1 MVSAIPALLGRNLIR
16 MRKQFISATAATL
29 CALCLGFA
37 ASAAEVAQ
45 YSLTADNA
53 QVTAG
58 NIVELSLRCDS
69 AVTPTAALSLQFTL
83 PEGYAVYDV
92 DSGSGIVSNEL
103 SYSYTDSTLN
113 VLYLDNDAG
122 GSPVEPGS
130 EVAKIK
136 LTAATPGTGRPLVCI
151 ESDASLVT
159 AEGKVESQDID
170 LTIGDMTVTGEAV
183 PVPTTV
189 PSVSTDGKKQTMAE
203 ASSNAASESATMTER
218 LQEQQAKQNGD
229 AAANELPPTATP
241 EIITDANGN
250 KMQIVRNERV
260 EENAVDVTEDV
271 LNAQPATTPTTEA
284 QPAVDTV
291 PQQSNTALPVAL
303 VVVVVIAAAAAGAVC
318 YKKKK

>member
-69 AVTPTAALSLQFTL
+69 AATPTAALSLQFTL

-159 AEGKVESQDID
+159 VEGKVETQGID
-170 LTIGDMTVTGEAV
+170 LTISDMTVTGEAV

-203 ASSNAASESATMTER
+203 ASSNAASESVAMTER

-291 PQQSNTALPVAL
+291 PQQSNAALPVAL

>member
-69 AVTPTAALSLQFTL
+69 AATPTAALSLQFTL

-103 SYSYTDSTLN
+103 SYSYTDLTLN

-229 AAANELPPTATP
+229 ATANELSPTATP

-271 LNAQPATTPTTEA
+271 LNAQPATTPTAEA

-291 PQQSNTALPVAL
+291 PQQSNAALPVAL

>member
-1 MVSAIPALLGRNLIR
+1 

-69 AVTPTAALSLQFTL
+69 AATPTAALSLQFTL

-92 DSGSGIVSNEL
+92 DSGSGIVNNEL

-136 LTAATPGTGRPLVCI
+136 LTAATPGTGQPLVCI

-159 AEGKVESQDID
+159 VEGKVETQGID

-203 ASSNAASESATMTER
+203 ASSNAASESATVTER

-271 LNAQPATTPTTEA
+271 LNAQPATTPTAEA

-291 PQQSNTALPVAL
+291 PQQSNAALPVAL

>member
-1 MVSAIPALLGRNLIR
+1 

-69 AVTPTAALSLQFTL
+69 AATPTAALSLQFTL

-92 DSGSGIVSNEL
+92 DSGSGIVINEL

-159 AEGKVESQDID
+159 VEGKVETQGID
-170 LTIGDMTVTGEAV
+170 LTISDMTVTGEAV

-229 AAANELPPTATP
+229 ATANELSPTATP

-271 LNAQPATTPTTEA
+271 LNAQPATTPTAEA

-291 PQQSNTALPVAL
+291 PQQSNAALPVAL

>member
-1 MVSAIPALLGRNLIR
+1 

-69 AVTPTAALSLQFTL
+69 AATPTAALSLQFTL

-159 AEGKVESQDID
+159 VEGKVETQGID
-170 LTIGDMTVTGEAV
+170 LTISDMTVTGEAV

-203 ASSNAASESATMTER
+203 ASSNAASESATVTER

-229 AAANELPPTATP
+229 VAANELPPTATP

-250 KMQIVRNERV
+250 KMQLVRNERV

-271 LNAQPATTPTTEA
+271 LNAQPATTPTAEA

-291 PQQSNTALPVAL
+291 PQQSNAALPVAL

>member
-69 AVTPTAALSLQFTL
+69 AATPTAALSLQFTL

-122 GSPVEPGS
+122 GSPLKPGS

-136 LTAATPGTGRPLVCI
+136 LTADTPGTDRPLLSI

-159 AEGKVESQDID
+159 VEGKVETQGID
-170 LTIGDMTVTGEAV
+170 LTISDMTVTGEAV

-203 ASSNAASESATMTER
+203 ASSNAASESATVTKR

-229 AAANELPPTATP
+229 AAANELLPTATP

-250 KMQIVRNERV
+250 KVQIVRNERV

-271 LNAQPATTPTTEA
+271 LNAQPATTPTAEA

-291 PQQSNTALPVAL
+291 PQQSNAALPVAL

>member
-1 MVSAIPALLGRNLIR
+1 

-69 AVTPTAALSLQFTL
+69 AATPTAALSLQFTL

-159 AEGKVESQDID
+159 VEGKVETQGID
-170 LTIGDMTVTGEAV
+170 LTISDMTVTGEAV

-203 ASSNAASESATMTER
+203 ASSNAASESATVTER

-229 AAANELPPTATP
+229 AAANKLPPTATP

-260 EENAVDVTEDV
+260 EENVVDVTEDV

-284 QPAVDTV
+284 QPAVGTV
-291 PQQSNTALPVAL
+291 PQQSNAALPVAL
-303 VVVVVIAAAAAGAVC
+303 VVVVVIAAAAAGVVC

>member
-1 MVSAIPALLGRNLIR
+1 
-16 MRKQFISATAATL
+16 MRKQFISAAAATL

-69 AVTPTAALSLQFTL
+69 AATPTAALSLQFTL

-92 DSGSGIVSNEL
+92 DSGSGIVNNEL
-103 SYSYTDSTLN
+103 SYSYTNSTLN

-136 LTAATPGTGRPLVCI
+136 LTAATPGTGQPLVCI

-159 AEGKVESQDID
+159 AEGKVETQGID
-170 LTIGDMTVTGEAV
+170 LTIGDVTVTGEAV

-229 AAANELPPTATP
+229 ATANELPPTATP

-271 LNAQPATTPTTEA
+271 LNAQPATTPTAEA

-291 PQQSNTALPVAL
+291 PQQSNAALPVAL

>member
-1 MVSAIPALLGRNLIR
+1 
-16 MRKQFISATAATL
+16 MRKQFISATAAIL

-69 AVTPTAALSLQFTL
+69 AATPTAALSLQFTL

-136 LTAATPGTGRPLVCI
+136 LTAATPGTGQPLVCI

-159 AEGKVESQDID
+159 VEGKVETQGID
-170 LTIGDMTVTGEAV
+170 LTISDMTVTGEAV

-203 ASSNAASESATMTER
+203 TSSNAASESATMTER

-291 PQQSNTALPVAL
+291 PQQSNAALPVAL

>member
-69 AVTPTAALSLQFTL
+69 AATPTAALSLQFTL

-229 AAANELPPTATP
+229 AAANELSPTATP

-271 LNAQPATTPTTEA
+271 LNAQPATTPTAEA

-291 PQQSNTALPVAL
+291 PQQSNAALPVAL
-303 VVVVVIAAAAAGAVC
+303 VVVIAAAAAGAVC

>member
-1 MVSAIPALLGRNLIR
+1 
-16 MRKQFISATAATL
+16 MRKQFITAAAAAL
-29 CALCLGFA
+29 CTLCLGFS

-58 NIVELSLRCDS
+58 NVVELSLRCD
-69 AVTPTAALSLQFTL
+69 AADTPTAALSLQFTL

-92 DSGSGIVSNEL
+92 DTGSGIVGNEL

-122 GSPVEPGS
+122 GSPVEPGA

-151 ESDASLVT
+151 ETDASLVT
-159 AEGKVESQDID
+159 ADGKVETQGID
-170 LTIGDMTVTGEAV
+170 LTIGEVTVTGEAV

-189 PSVSTDGKKQTMAE
+189 PSVSTDGRKQTIAE
-203 ASSNAASESATMTER
+203 ASSNAASESTTAER
-218 LQEQQAKQNGD
+218 LEQQQARQNGSNT
-229 AAANELPPTATP
+229 AADEPTPTATP

-250 KMQIVRNERV
+250 KVQIVRNEQA
-260 EENAVDVTEDV
+260 EDNAVDVTEDV
-271 LNAQPATTPTTEA
+271 LNAQPATTPAAEA
-284 QPAVDTV
+284 GPAADT
-291 PQQSNTALPVAL
+291 QQQNGSALPVVL
-303 VVVVVIAAAAAGAVC
+303 IVVVVLAAAAMGVVWF
-318 YKKKK
+318 KKKK

>member
-69 AVTPTAALSLQFTL
+69 AATPTAALSLQFTL

-92 DSGSGIVSNEL
+92 DSGSGIVTNEL

-170 LTIGDMTVTGEAV
+170 LTISDMTVTGEAV

-229 AAANELPPTATP
+229 ATANELSPTATP

-271 LNAQPATTPTTEA
+271 LNAQPATTPTAEA

-291 PQQSNTALPVAL
+291 PQQSNAALPVAL

>member
-69 AVTPTAALSLQFTL
+69 AATPTAALSLQFIL

-170 LTIGDMTVTGEAV
+170 LTISDMTVTGEAV

-271 LNAQPATTPTTEA
+271 LNAQPATTPTTEV

-291 PQQSNTALPVAL
+291 SQQSNAALPVAL

>member
-69 AVTPTAALSLQFTL
+69 AATPTAALSLQFTL

-159 AEGKVESQDID
+159 VEGKVETQGID
-170 LTIGDMTVTGEAV
+170 LTISDMTVTGEAV

-203 ASSNAASESATMTER
+203 ASSNAASESATVTER

-291 PQQSNTALPVAL
+291 PQQSNAALPVAL
-303 VVVVVIAAAAAGAVC
+303 VVIVVIAAAAAGAVC

>member
-16 MRKQFISATAATL
+16 MRKKFISATAATL

-69 AVTPTAALSLQFTL
+69 AATPTAALSLQFTL

-159 AEGKVESQDID
+159 VEGKVETQGID
-170 LTIGDMTVTGEAV
+170 LTISDMTVTGEAV

-203 ASSNAASESATMTER
+203 ASSNAASESATVTER

-229 AAANELPPTATP
+229 AATNELPPTATP

-250 KMQIVRNERV
+250 KVQIVRNERV

-271 LNAQPATTPTTEA
+271 LNAQPATTPTAEA

-291 PQQSNTALPVAL
+291 PQQSNAALPVAL

>member
-1 MVSAIPALLGRNLIR
+1 
-16 MRKQFISATAATL
+16 MRKQFISAMAATL

-69 AVTPTAALSLQFTL
+69 AATPTAALSLQFTL

-136 LTAATPGTGRPLVCI
+136 LTAATPGTGQPLVCI

-159 AEGKVESQDID
+159 VEGKVETQGID

-203 ASSNAASESATMTER
+203 ASSNAASESATMVER

-250 KMQIVRNERV
+250 KMQIVHNERV

-271 LNAQPATTPTTEA
+271 LNAQPATAPTTEA
-284 QPAVDTV
+284 QPSADTV
-291 PQQSNTALPVAL
+291 PQQSNEALPVAL

>member
-69 AVTPTAALSLQFTL
+69 AATPTAALSLQFTL

-159 AEGKVESQDID
+159 VEGKVETQGID
-170 LTIGDMTVTGEAV
+170 LTISDMTVTGEAV

-229 AAANELPPTATP
+229 ATANELPPTATP

-271 LNAQPATTPTTEA
+271 LNAQPATTPTAEA

-291 PQQSNTALPVAL
+291 PQQSNAALPVAL

>member
-1 MVSAIPALLGRNLIR
+1 
-16 MRKQFISATAATL
+16 MRKQFISTTAATL

-69 AVTPTAALSLQFTL
+69 AATPTAALSLQFTL

-159 AEGKVESQDID
+159 VEGKVETQGID
-170 LTIGDMTVTGEAV
+170 LTISDMTVTGEAV

-203 ASSNAASESATMTER
+203 ASSNAASESATVTER

-291 PQQSNTALPVAL
+291 PQQSNAALPVAL

>member
-1 MVSAIPALLGRNLIR
+1 M
-16 MRKQFISATAATL
+16 
-29 CALCLGFA
+29 C
-37 ASAAEVAQ
+37 
-45 YSLTADNA
+45 
-53 QVTAG
+53 
-58 NIVELSLRCDS
+58 
-69 AVTPTAALSLQFTL
+69 
-83 PEGYAVYDV
+83 
-92 DSGSGIVSNEL
+92 
-103 SYSYTDSTLN
+103 STW
-113 VLYLDNDAG
+113 DNDAG

-229 AAANELPPTATP
+229 AAANELSPTATP

-271 LNAQPATTPTTEA
+271 LNAQPATTPTAEA

-291 PQQSNTALPVAL
+291 PQQSNAALPVAL

>member
-1 MVSAIPALLGRNLIR
+1 

-69 AVTPTAALSLQFTL
+69 AATPTAALSLQFTL

-92 DSGSGIVSNEL
+92 DSGSGIVTNEL

-291 PQQSNTALPVAL
+291 PQQSNAALPVAL
-303 VVVVVIAAAAAGAVC
+303 VVVIAAAAAGAVC

>member
-1 MVSAIPALLGRNLIR
+1 

-69 AVTPTAALSLQFTL
+69 AATPTAALSLQFTL

-122 GSPVEPGS
+122 GSPVESGS

-159 AEGKVESQDID
+159 VEGKVETQGID
-170 LTIGDMTVTGEAV
+170 LTISDMTVTGEAV

-203 ASSNAASESATMTER
+203 VSSNAASESATVTER

-260 EENAVDVTEDV
+260 EENVVDVTEDV

-291 PQQSNTALPVAL
+291 PQQSNAALPVAL
-303 VVVVVIAAAAAGAVC
+303 VVVVVIAAAAAGVVC

>member
-1 MVSAIPALLGRNLIR
+1 

-69 AVTPTAALSLQFTL
+69 AATPTAALSLQFTL

-159 AEGKVESQDID
+159 VEGKVETQGID
-170 LTIGDMTVTGEAV
+170 LTISDMTVTGEAV

-189 PSVSTDGKKQTMAE
+189 PSVYTDGKKQTMAE

-291 PQQSNTALPVAL
+291 PQQSNAALPVAL

>member
-16 MRKQFISATAATL
+16 MRKQFISAAAATL

-45 YSLTADNA
+45 YSLAADNA

-69 AVTPTAALSLQFTL
+69 AATPTAALSLQFSL

-122 GSPVEPGS
+122 GSPVESGS

-136 LTAATPGTGRPLVCI
+136 LTAATPGTSRPLVCI

-159 AEGKVESQDID
+159 AEGKVETQGID
-170 LTIGDMTVTGEAV
+170 LTIGDVTVTGEAV

-189 PSVSTDGKKQTMAE
+189 PSVSTDGKKQTMVE
-203 ASSNAASESATMTER
+203 ASSNAASESTTIEER

-250 KMQIVRNERV
+250 KVQIVRNDQV
-260 EENAVDVTEDV
+260 EDNTVDVTENV
-271 LNAQPATTPTTEA
+271 LNAQPATTPAIEA
-284 QPAVDTV
+284 QPAADTV
-291 PQQSNTALPVAL
+291 QQQSNAALPVAL
-303 VVVVVIAAAAAGAVC
+303 IVAAAIAIAAAGAVW

>member
-69 AVTPTAALSLQFTL
+69 AATPTAALSLQFTL

-122 GSPVEPGS
+122 GSPVESGS

-159 AEGKVESQDID
+159 VEGKVETQGID
-170 LTIGDMTVTGEAV
+170 LTISDMTVTGEAV

-203 ASSNAASESATMTER
+203 ASSNAASESATVTER

-229 AAANELPPTATP
+229 AAANELPPPPRRRLLPMRTATRCRLCA
-241 EIITDANGN
+241 TSGSR
-250 KMQIVRNERV
+250 KMWWM
-260 EENAVDVTEDV
+260 
-271 LNAQPATTPTTEA
+271 
-284 QPAVDTV
+284 
-291 PQQSNTALPVAL
+291 
-303 VVVVVIAAAAAGAVC
+303 
-318 YKKKK
+318 

>member
-69 AVTPTAALSLQFTL
+69 AATPTAALSLQFTL

-122 GSPVEPGS
+122 GSPVESGS

-159 AEGKVESQDID
+159 VDGKVETQGID
-170 LTIGDMTVTGEAV
+170 LTISDMTVTGEAV

-203 ASSNAASESATMTER
+203 ASSNAASESATVTER

-260 EENAVDVTEDV
+260 EENVVDVTEDV

-291 PQQSNTALPVAL
+291 PQQSNAALPVAL
-303 VVVVVIAAAAAGAVC
+303 VVVVVIAAAAAGVVC

>member
-1 MVSAIPALLGRNLIR
+1 

-69 AVTPTAALSLQFTL
+69 AATPTAALSLQFTL

-170 LTIGDMTVTGEAV
+170 LTISDMTVTGEAV

-229 AAANELPPTATP
+229 ATANELSPTATP

-271 LNAQPATTPTTEA
+271 LNAQPATTPTAEA

-291 PQQSNTALPVAL
+291 PQQSNAALPVAL

>member
-69 AVTPTAALSLQFTL
+69 AATPTAALSLQFTL

-159 AEGKVESQDID
+159 VEGKVETQGID
-170 LTIGDMTVTGEAV
+170 LTISDMTVTGEAV

-203 ASSNAASESATMTER
+203 ASSNAASESATVTER

-250 KMQIVRNERV
+250 KMQLVRNERV

-271 LNAQPATTPTTEA
+271 LNAQPATTPTAEA

-291 PQQSNTALPVAL
+291 PQQSNAALPVAL

>member
-1 MVSAIPALLGRNLIR
+1 

-69 AVTPTAALSLQFTL
+69 AATPTAALSLQFTL

-92 DSGSGIVSNEL
+92 DSGSGIVTNEL

-170 LTIGDMTVTGEAV
+170 LTISDMTVTGEAV

-229 AAANELPPTATP
+229 ATANELSPTATP

-271 LNAQPATTPTTEA
+271 LNAQPATTPTAEA

-291 PQQSNTALPVAL
+291 PQQSNAALPVAL

>member
-69 AVTPTAALSLQFTL
+69 AATPTAALSLQFTL

-159 AEGKVESQDID
+159 VEGKVETQGID
-170 LTIGDMTVTGEAV
+170 LTIRDMTVTGEAV

-250 KMQIVRNERV
+250 KTQIVRNERV

-271 LNAQPATTPTTEA
+271 LNAQPATTPTAEA

-291 PQQSNTALPVAL
+291 PQQSNAALPVAL
-303 VVVVVIAAAAAGAVC
+303 VVVMVIAAAAAGAVC

>member
-1 MVSAIPALLGRNLIR
+1 

-69 AVTPTAALSLQFTL
+69 AATPTAALSLQFTL

-159 AEGKVESQDID
+159 VEGKVETQGID
-170 LTIGDMTVTGEAV
+170 LTISDMTVTGEAV

-229 AAANELPPTATP
+229 ATANELPPTATP

-271 LNAQPATTPTTEA
+271 LNAQPATTPTAEA

-291 PQQSNTALPVAL
+291 PQQSNAALPVAL

>member
-16 MRKQFISATAATL
+16 MRKKFISATAATL

-69 AVTPTAALSLQFTL
+69 AATPTAALSLQFTL

-159 AEGKVESQDID
+159 VEGKVETQGID
-170 LTIGDMTVTGEAV
+170 LTISDMTVTGEAV

-203 ASSNAASESATMTER
+203 ASSNAASESATVTER

-250 KMQIVRNERV
+250 KVQIVRNERV

-271 LNAQPATTPTTEA
+271 LNAQPATTPTAEA

-291 PQQSNTALPVAL
+291 PQQSNAALPVAL

>member
-69 AVTPTAALSLQFTL
+69 AATPTAALSLQFTL

-122 GSPVEPGS
+122 GSPVESGS

-159 AEGKVESQDID
+159 VEGKVETQGID
-170 LTIGDMTVTGEAV
+170 LTISDMTVTGEAV

-203 ASSNAASESATMTER
+203 VSSNAASESATVTER

-260 EENAVDVTEDV
+260 EENVVDVTEDV

-291 PQQSNTALPVAL
+291 PQQSNAALPVAL
-303 VVVVVIAAAAAGAVC
+303 VVVVVIAAAAAGVVC

>member
-1 MVSAIPALLGRNLIR
+1 

-45 YSLTADNA
+45 YSLTVDNA

-69 AVTPTAALSLQFTL
+69 AATPTAALSLQFTL

-122 GSPVEPGS
+122 GSPVESGS

-159 AEGKVESQDID
+159 VEGKVETQGID
-170 LTIGDMTVTGEAV
+170 LTISDMTVTGEAV

-203 ASSNAASESATMTER
+203 ASSNAASESATVTER

-250 KMQIVRNERV
+250 KMQLVRNERV
-260 EENAVDVTEDV
+260 EENVVDVTEDV

-284 QPAVDTV
+284 RPAVDTV
-291 PQQSNTALPVAL
+291 PQQSNAALPVAL
-303 VVVVVIAAAAAGAVC
+303 VVVVVIAAAAAGVVC

>member
-69 AVTPTAALSLQFTL
+69 AATPTAALSLQFTL

-159 AEGKVESQDID
+159 VEGKVETQGID
-170 LTIGDMTVTGEAV
+170 LTISDMTVTGEAV

-203 ASSNAASESATMTER
+203 ASSNAASERATMTER

-229 AAANELPPTATP
+229 ATANELSPTATP

-271 LNAQPATTPTTEA
+271 LNAQPATTPTAEA

-291 PQQSNTALPVAL
+291 PQQSNAALPVAL

>member
-1 MVSAIPALLGRNLIR
+1 

-69 AVTPTAALSLQFTL
+69 AATPTAALSLQFTL

-159 AEGKVESQDID
+159 VEGKVETQGID
-170 LTIGDMTVTGEAV
+170 LTISDMTVTGEAV

-203 ASSNAASESATMTER
+203 ASSNAASESAAMTER

-291 PQQSNTALPVAL
+291 PQQSNAALPVAL
-303 VVVVVIAAAAAGAVC
+303 VVVAVIAAAAAGAVC

>member
-1 MVSAIPALLGRNLIR
+1 

-69 AVTPTAALSLQFTL
+69 AATPTAALSLQFTL

-159 AEGKVESQDID
+159 VEGKVETQGID
-170 LTIGDMTVTGEAV
+170 LTISDMTVTGEAV

-203 ASSNAASESATMTER
+203 ASSNAASESAAMTER

-291 PQQSNTALPVAL
+291 PQQSNAALPVAL

>member
-69 AVTPTAALSLQFTL
+69 AATPTAALSLQFTL

-159 AEGKVESQDID
+159 VEGKVETQGID
-170 LTIGDMTVTGEAV
+170 LTISDMTVTGEAV

-189 PSVSTDGKKQTMAE
+189 PSVYTDGKKQTMAE

-291 PQQSNTALPVAL
+291 PQQSNAALPVAL

>member
-1 MVSAIPALLGRNLIR
+1 

-69 AVTPTAALSLQFTL
+69 AATPTAALSLQFTL

-159 AEGKVESQDID
+159 VEGKVETQGID
-170 LTIGDMTVTGEAV
+170 LTISDMTVTGEAV

-229 AAANELPPTATP
+229 AAANELSPTATP

-271 LNAQPATTPTTEA
+271 LNAQPATTPTAEA

-291 PQQSNTALPVAL
+291 PQQSNAALPVAL

>member
-1 MVSAIPALLGRNLIR
+1 

-69 AVTPTAALSLQFTL
+69 AATPTAALSLQFTL

-159 AEGKVESQDID
+159 VEGKVETQGID
-170 LTIGDMTVTGEAV
+170 LTISDMTVTGEAV

-203 ASSNAASESATMTER
+203 ASSNAASESATVTER

-250 KMQIVRNERV
+250 KMQLVRNERV

-271 LNAQPATTPTTEA
+271 LNAQPATTPTAEA

-291 PQQSNTALPVAL
+291 PQQSNAALPVAL